1 MKNICC
7 VDINLSSILTFLGT
21 IIAVYVAYKS
31 IMTKIKQDRK
41 AIWIEDFRNQI
52 SAFSSMVMLYSS
64 NSGNSSDDLRKIV
77 ETSTLILLYLDN
89 EKKNHKELES
99 LISSVAL
106 SVSADSSSQQL
117 RKYPVQFKKII
128 DLARKIIIDEETA
141 IK

>member
-1 MKNICC
+1 
-7 VDINLSSILTFLGT
+7 
-21 IIAVYVAYKS
+21 
-31 IMTKIKQDRK
+31 MTKIKQDRK